1 MLEKNTCEGEINL
14 SMTCNFTKNDT
25 PLQIVFFSVFYQFKF
40 WDGFYI
46 IATMPGKRLL
56 ASTVYF
62 LYLMFKIIINVLF
75 YYMDNLSAAATEV
88 VLEKMVFLNK
98 AVLKVTT

>member
-1 MLEKNTCEGEINL
+1 
-14 SMTCNFTKNDT
+14 
-25 PLQIVFFSVFYQFKF
+25 
-40 WDGFYI
+40 
-46 IATMPGKRLL
+46 MPGKRLL